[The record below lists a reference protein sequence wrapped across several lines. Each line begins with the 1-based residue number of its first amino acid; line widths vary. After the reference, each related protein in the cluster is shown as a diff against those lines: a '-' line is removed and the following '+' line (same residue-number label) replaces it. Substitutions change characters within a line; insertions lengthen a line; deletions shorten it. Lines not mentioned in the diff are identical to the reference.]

1 MPLIKK
7 VHKPLTKPATL
18 PISPGPQP
26 TQTLPMANVDTA
38 NVDTRKE
45 FFRPM
50 VEELDVLPGFAVPVE
65 AKRGPNWKETRSLGK
80 ISI

>member
-7 VHKPLTKPATL
+7 VHKP
-18 PISPGPQP
+18 
-26 TQTLPMANVDTA
+26 
-38 NVDTRKE
+38 
-45 FFRPM
+45 